1 MISSVHGLLIVD
13 AQIQTNIRY
22 NNAYNETCK
31 LSSNHVYFTRQQ
43 DENEICRRGQTPNP
57 RGVTIWARSY
67 LLLFPFFQLE
77 TNSICNICICRVG
90 LHILFKFISENN

>member
-1 MISSVHGLLIVD
+1 MAKNSIINIILAVSFIRTRKEERRWARDNIERTWTANCGRANSNKYTVD
-13 AQIQTNIRY
+13 
-22 NNAYNETCK
+22 NAYETCK

-67 LLLFPFFQLE
+67 LLLFPFF
-77 TNSICNICICRVG
+77 N
-90 LHILFKFISENN
+90 